1 MDGQRLT
8 DEHWMKLALAE
19 AKAAAELG
27 EVPVGAVLVKDNLLL
42 STGRNTTVGCC
53 DPAGHAEINAL
64 RAGALVLG
72 NYRLTE
78 CTLYVTLEP
87 CAMCCGAILN
97 ARLGRLVFGAAEPK
111 TGAVGSVVNL
121 LESHQLNHHTSVSSG
136 VLARECAAVLGDF
149 FLNRRFQSKKNKK
162 FPLRDDAL
170 RTPEHA
176 FVAVPDFSHQSSYIS
191 DLPSLDGLR
200 MHYVDS
206 GPEENKFAWLCL
218 HGPSSWSFV
227 FQNFLNSMPESE
239 RVVLIDMIGFGKSD
253 KPKREKF
260 HQLHQHRLILR
271 DFVDRLGLKSINVVL
286 EGWHSGLLMSL
297 CEGISPL
304 ICSFLVL
311 PEGRSRL
318 SVAAFDD
325 AMQAPFPDKG
335 YKAGVREFSRLLL
348 EFKKEKNPDFQNN

>member
-1 MDGQRLT
+1 
-8 DEHWMKLALAE
+8 
-19 AKAAAELG
+19 
-27 EVPVGAVLVKDNLLL
+27 
-42 STGRNTTVGCC
+42 
-53 DPAGHAEINAL
+53 
-64 RAGALVLG
+64 
-72 NYRLTE
+72 
-78 CTLYVTLEP
+78 
-87 CAMCCGAILN
+87 
-97 ARLGRLVFGAAEPK
+97 
-111 TGAVGSVVNL
+111 
-121 LESHQLNHHTSVSSG
+121 
-136 VLARECAAVLGDF
+136 LGDF

-206 GPEENKFAWLCL
+206 GPEENKSAWLCL

-227 FQNFLNSMPESE
+227 FQSFLNSMPESE
-239 RVVLIDMIGFGKSD
+239 RVILIDMIGFGKSD

-260 HQLHQHRLILR
+260 HQLQQHRLILR
-271 DFVDRLGLKSINVVL
+271 DFVDRLGLKSINVVVD
-286 EGWHSGLLMSL
+286 GWHSGFLMSL

-311 PEGRSRL
+311 PEGPGRL
-318 SVAAFDD
+318 SIEEFDG
-325 AMQAPFPDKG
+325 AIRAPFPGKG
-335 YKAGVREFSRLLL
+335 YKAGIREFSRLLL